1 MEVQRG
7 VTAPYATTKYSKNG
21 GERFGGRSNL
31 NRAAWG
37 GRGWATSRGTLTNLR
52 AAGCKWRGARVFP
65 KFVLAR
71 LVARPV
77 TPSKRHTFVIDY
89 GGETRRRRRR
99 RLYEERKRQQRS
111 IDANSRYLATDDRLD
126 DGRLE
131 FVRLFRTLLLPPF
144 LEKTTLDAARI
155 QN

>member
-77 TPSKRHTFVIDY
+77 TPSKRHTFVSIMEERR
-89 GGETRRRRRR
+89 GGEEGDYTRRGNNEASMRIHDIWLPMTDSMMVASNSCVSSGPSSSLHFSKRRR
-99 RLYEERKRQQRS
+99 
-111 IDANSRYLATDDRLD
+111 
-126 DGRLE
+126 
-131 FVRLFRTLLLPPF
+131 
-144 LEKTTLDAARI
+144 
-155 QN
+155 

>member
-77 TPSKRHTFVIDY
+77 TPSKRHTFVSIMEERR
-89 GGETRRRRRR
+89 GGEGEGDYTRRGN
-99 RLYEERKRQQRS
+99 
-111 IDANSRYLATDDRLD
+111 DNNDTNSRYLATDDRLD